1 MKGEA
6 YTLLQETRQELGAS
20 VILIANEAGQ
30 ALLYE
35 GIEPPQTMDL
45 LAALGAAGLSAL
57 QEIITASFK
66 GWGRNAHQGDQILM
80 LEVDPGI
87 ILILAR
93 APFIFLV
100 ILTDKTRLGLARLLL
115 RRLANQ
121 YPWERLLTTAQ
132 RHELPLRKDKSMS
145 ETRKQLF
152 RDLWAR

>member
-1 MKGEA
+1 MNGEA
-6 YTLLQETRQELGAS
+6 YMLLQETRQELGAS

-66 GWGRNAHQGDQILM
+66 SLGRNAQGDQILI
-80 LEVDPGI
+80 LEVEPGI

-100 ILTDKTRLGLARLLL
+100 ILSDKTRLGLARLLL

-121 YPWERLLTTAQ
+121 YPWETILTTAQ
-132 RHELPLRKDKSMS
+132 KQDLPLPKQSNTNEARN
-145 ETRKQLF
+145 QLF

>member
-1 MKGEA
+1 MNGEA

-57 QEIITASFK
+57 QEIISASFK
-66 GWGRNAHQGDQILM
+66 GLGRRAQGDQILI
-80 LEVDPGI
+80 LEVEPGI

-93 APFIFLV
+93 APFIFLA
-100 ILTDKTRLGLARLLL
+100 ILSDKTRLGLARLLL
-115 RRLANQ
+115 RRLANK
-121 YPWERLLTTAQ
+121 YPWESLLQPAAKQ
-132 RHELPLRKDKSMS
+132 DLPLPKQTNSH
-145 ETRKQLF
+145 EARKQLF